1 LLPNLGLQCSTCQP
15 INSDKIGVSNVCC
28 VERQIKE
35 TYLLTRK
42 SLGGKIL
49 RLFGYMLY
57 ILYLDQEEINVK
69 PSNLE
74 KVFFFCEKVAMPI
87 RRLHVCSFSPSQ
99 TNYYGIIIAGD
110 KIVK

>member
-1 LLPNLGLQCSTCQP
+1 
-15 INSDKIGVSNVCC
+15 
-28 VERQIKE
+28 
-35 TYLLTRK
+35 
-42 SLGGKIL
+42 
-49 RLFGYMLY
+49 MLY